1 MCEFQMN
8 CYLIVKSDT
17 SLIDK
22 KEFENWY
29 ANEHLSEAKRALKAK
44 SAKRGW
50 IKNTNFHLA
59 IYEFKN
65 NRDAE
70 NAMNSKNLEILI
82 KKFDQKWENNV
93 HRTRELTELV
103 QII

>member
-1 MCEFQMN
+1 MT

-17 SLIDK
+17 TLIDK

-29 ANEHLSEAKRALKAK
+29 AKEHLSEAKKAFRAK

-50 IKNTNFHLA
+50 IKNTNLHVA
-59 IYEFKN
+59 IYEFEN
-65 NRDAE
+65 NKDAE
-70 NAMNSKNLEILI
+70 KAINSKNLEILI
-82 KKFDQKWENNV
+82 KKFDKKWENKV
-93 HRTRELTELV
+93 QRTRELTELI

>member
-1 MCEFQMN
+1 MT

-17 SLIDK
+17 TLVDK

-29 ANEHLSEAKRALKAK
+29 ANEHLSEAMKAFRAI

-93 HRTRELTELV
+93 HRTRELTEFV

>member
-1 MCEFQMN
+1 MT

-17 SLIDK
+17 TLVDK

-29 ANEHLSEAKRALKAK
+29 ANEHLSEAKKAFRAK

-50 IKNTNFHLA
+50 IKDSNFHLA

-65 NRDAE
+65 SKDAE
-70 NAMNSKNLEILI
+70 KAINSKKLENLI
-82 KKFDQKWENNV
+82 KKFDQKWENKV
-93 HRTRELTELV
+93 HRTRELTEFI

>member
-1 MCEFQMN
+1 MT

-17 SLIDK
+17 TLVDK

-29 ANEHLSEAKRALKAK
+29 ANEHLSEAKKAFKAK

-70 NAMNSKNLEILI
+70 NAMNSTNLEILI